1 MDEADS
7 SRHEASIAP
16 AAAAP
21 PRSILANVRLVSLCT
36 LLSRVLGLIREMAMA
51 WLFGA
56 GAVSDAFTLAFRIP
70 NLFRQLLGEG
80 ALTTAFLP
88 RFVQDL
94 QQSGPESARRL
105 SSGVLVVLGGLL
117 LAIVAVSETAIAAAL
132 WWGNWS
138 ERTRLMLQLLA
149 ILIPY
154 LFVICLS
161 AQLCAVLQ
169 SLRQF
174 LWPAMIPVLLN
185 LAWIV
190 SACVAPWTSV
200 DSTVRVRLVAAGVVA
215 GGIVQLAV
223 PYLVLSRAG
232 FSFTSSWSES
242 APRVREVFRAMIPV
256 IAGVVLSQFNTLTD
270 TILAWSLSGPDPAA
284 GSTAAKIAGRLDTG
298 TASALYYAHRLLQ
311 FPLGVFG
318 VALGTVLFPVLT
330 SHAKRGDSQGFR
342 RELGHGLEMALAIGI
357 PASFALVHLADPLTR
372 VLLQRGN
379 FDARDA
385 ALTAR
390 MIVGYGAGVWALIAL
405 LILNRGFYAQEDRMT
420 PIRIGSL
427 CVAVN
432 LGLSLA
438 MVFSIGG
445 HGLAWAT
452 SLTGIIQLGIALLII
467 DRKVGGLDWSSLF
480 SVLGKTLTAAF
491 VMVAACE
498 VLQRALAAG
507 RAPASLSLI
516 LTCAAGGAAYLAA
529 AKGLGLG
536 HPWELLRPSQRVGE
550 TTTGEF

>member
-1 MDEADS
+1 MGDTDS
-7 SRHEASIAP
+7 SRHDAP
-16 AAAAP
+16 ASSAGPSAA

-36 LLSRVLGLIREMAMA
+36 LLSRVLGLVREMAMA

-105 SSGVLVVLGGLL
+105 SSGVLVILGGLL
-117 LAIVAVSETAIAAAL
+117 LAIVATAEAGIGAAL
-132 WWGNWS
+132 LLGEWS
-138 ERTRLMLQLLA
+138 DRTRLMLQLLA
-149 ILIPY
+149 ILVPY

-174 LWPAMIPVLLN
+174 LWPALIPVLLN

-190 SACVAPWTSV
+190 SACIAPWTST
-200 DSTVRVRLVAAGVVA
+200 DSNVRVQLVAAGVVA

-223 PYLVLSRAG
+223 PYFVLGRAG
-232 FSFTSSWSES
+232 FSFTSQWKE
-242 APRVREVFRAMIPV
+242 ATPRVREVFRAMVPV
-256 IAGVVLSQFNTLTD
+256 IAGVVLSQLNTLTD
-270 TILAWSLSGPDPAA
+270 TILAWWLSGPGSAA
-284 GSTAAKIAGRLDTG
+284 GTAEAASRLDAG

-330 SHAKRGDSQGFR
+330 SHAKRGDGEGFR

-357 PASFALVHLADPLTR
+357 PASLALVYLAEPLSR
-372 VLLQRGN
+372 VLFQRGN

-390 MIVGYGAGVWALIAL
+390 MIAGYGAGVWALIAL
-405 LILNRGFYAQEDRMT
+405 LILNRGFYALEDRMT
-420 PIRIGSL
+420 PIRVGSL

-452 SLTGIIQLGIALLII
+452 SLTAISQLGITILVLH
-467 DRKVGGLDWSSLF
+467 RKVGGIPWGSVVG
-480 SVLGKTLTAAF
+480 VLGRTLPAA
-491 VMVAACE
+491 VLMLLACE
-498 VLQRALAAG
+498 AVRRVLARGNVPPALA
-507 RAPASLSLI
+507 LF
-516 LTCAAGGAAYLAA
+516 LTCAGGGAAYLVAA
-529 AKGLGLG
+529 TLTGLK
-536 HPWELLRPSQRVGE
+536 HPWELLRPSRRSERLPVSE
-550 TTTGEF
+550 I